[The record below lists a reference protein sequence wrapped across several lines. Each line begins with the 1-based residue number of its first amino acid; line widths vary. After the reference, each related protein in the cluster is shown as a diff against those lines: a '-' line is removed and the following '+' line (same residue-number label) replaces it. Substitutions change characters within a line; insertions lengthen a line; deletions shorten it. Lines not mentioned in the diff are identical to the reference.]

1 MTAHDDKEVTS
12 VYCEH
17 AGTIIPLDGDFC
29 RACSGPA
36 REGDGTHYR
45 LTPRMLKQLGYAM
58 TGVPDTS
65 ARAARR
71 GRVLCVDNRAS
82 RNLAL
87 FLLKRAGYEV
97 VAANSLTEALEL
109 IGGARFDLHL
119 VNHKLLRGA
128 GGESYEKLS
137 EAAPATPVLFY
148 STVTYPF
155 RRRSAHRG
163 AGGAPVPVTEV
174 ARAVRRALGGAQ
186 ERSAAAA
193 NQTSRLNALC

>member
-1 MTAHDDKEVTS
+1 MTAHGDKEVTS

-36 REGDGTHYR
+36 REGDGTHQR
-45 LTPRMLKQLGYAM
+45 VTPQMLKRLGYA
-58 TGVPDTS
+58 TTRAPDAP
-65 ARAARR
+65 ARGPRK

-82 RNLAL
+82 RNLAV

-97 VAANSLTEALEL
+97 TTATSLPDALEL
-109 IGGARFDLHL
+109 VGGARFDLHL

-128 GGESYEKLS
+128 GKELYEKLS

-148 STVTYPF
+148 STVTYPL
-155 RRRSAHRG
+155 RRRAGRLG
-163 AGGAPVPVTEV
+163 TGGAPVPVTEV
-174 ARAVRRALGGAQ
+174 AGAVGRTLGRQNGP
-186 ERSAAAA
+186 
-193 NQTSRLNALC
+193 SRGVTGRKSKTP